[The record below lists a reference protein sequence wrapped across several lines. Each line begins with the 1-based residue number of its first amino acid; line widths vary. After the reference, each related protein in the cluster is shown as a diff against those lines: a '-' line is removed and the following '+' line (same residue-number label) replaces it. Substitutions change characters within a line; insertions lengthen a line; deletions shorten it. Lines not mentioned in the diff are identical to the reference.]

1 MNIVSFDPTKPVRT
15 RADMPATINR
25 TDLKNKRY
33 PIGATYFDQ
42 IGEEIMSVFTA
53 NGSFASDEVPHPN
66 DLINTGSRFK
76 ASGVINVF
84 ADGKI
89 YAFPNAD
96 AAKAQQGL
104 RAGFLA
110 CVPVNIDL
118 PI

>member
-1 MNIVSFDPTKPVRT
+1 MNLVSFDPTKPVQT
-15 RADMPATINR
+15 RAGKPATIIA
-25 TDLKNKRY
+25 TDLKSPRY
-33 PIGATYFDQ
+33 VIVARFFDAS
-42 IGEEIMSVFTA
+42 GEEIVSGFTI
-53 NGSFASDEVPHPN
+53 NGRYASDTVEDEN
-66 DLINTGSRFK
+66 DLINIGSRFK

-110 CVPVNIDL
+110 CIPVNIDL